1 MSNKKEEE
9 EEEKTTFRPLFP
21 LFSDTPASSSF
32 HCGSSSSFSTGDAR
46 RLINYYQWL
55 CLEI

>member
-21 LFSDTPASSSF
+21 LFSDTLAPRFIMAAAPVSVLVMR
-32 HCGSSSSFSTGDAR
+32 GA
-46 RLINYYQWL
+46 
-55 CLEI
+55 